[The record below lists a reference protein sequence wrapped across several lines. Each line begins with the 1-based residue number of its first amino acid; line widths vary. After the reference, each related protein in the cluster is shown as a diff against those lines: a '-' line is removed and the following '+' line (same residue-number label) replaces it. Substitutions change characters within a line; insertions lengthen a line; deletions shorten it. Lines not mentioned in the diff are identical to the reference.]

1 MRYSLIFSFLIAISL
16 SGCSGVKVV
25 TDSEKATDFSK
36 YKTFSFL
43 GWQYNS
49 DELLNDIEKER
60 LRAAFSTEFEKRN
73 LKFVEQGG
81 DLSIT
86 LFLVLKKETYTTAYT
101 NYYARAGAGRG
112 GYRGIGGTD
121 AASTT
126 YYDEEL
132 LRGHL
137 IMDVFDE
144 STSGKI
150 WQGIASGLIN
160 EKPEKRA
167 KEIPKSVAALMKKF
181 PVDASND

>member
-1 MRYSLIFSFLIAISL
+1 MKYSLILLFLITLGI

-25 TDSEKATDFSK
+25 TDSEKTTDFSN

-49 DELLNDIEKER
+49 DELLNDLEKER
-60 LRAAFSTEFEKRN
+60 LRSAFSTEFEKRN
-73 LKFVEQGG
+73 LKFVEKGG

-86 LFLVLKKETYTTAYT
+86 LFFIIQNESSTTAYT

-126 YYDEEL
+126 YYTEEL

-144 STSGKI
+144 STSNKI

-167 KEIPKSVAALMKKF
+167 KGIPKSVAALMKKF
-181 PVDASND
+181 PVDATN